1 MEMKEMVYR
10 PYEVDEN
17 DVIKSELLF
26 SNIYRKIPYVI
37 ISYGNHPCAYIVNPF
52 NNLTSYFDKKLDD
65 IIVHG
70 GFTFF
75 GDLQHILPENFY
87 LFKEKFLGWDYCHAG
102 DYCDCTKHLNA
113 CGEKYSTLKIKKECE
128 RVIDQILDQYLQT
141 KELRHFV
148 YKDDFDDIDISD
160 ITTTITQNNK
170 DNNKSK
176 YITETNATNNNTF
189 KKLFDICDNI
199 LDVINM
205 ALQGN
210 NLNKAK
216 ESLILCKN
224 GLELYEQ
231 ILNKAVETMD
241 KENIKDDNNG

>member
-10 PYEVDEN
+10 PYEEDKN
-17 DVIKSELLF
+17 GRIKSELLY
-26 SNIYRKIPYVI
+26 SNIYRRIPYVI
-37 ISYGNHPCAYIVNPF
+37 ISYGGHPCAYIVNPF
-52 NNLTSYFDKKLDD
+52 NKLESYYDTKLD
-65 IIVHG
+65 IISPHG

-75 GDLQHILPENFY
+75 GDLQHVLPENFY

-102 DYCDCTKHLNA
+102 DYCNCMKHINA

-141 KELRHFV
+141 KELRPFV
-148 YKDDFDDIDISD
+148 YKDYFDDIAISD

-176 YITETNATNNNTF
+176 YITETNATNNNTS

-210 NLNKAK
+210 NLNQAK
-216 ESLILCKN
+216 EALILCKN

-241 KENIKDDNNG
+241 KESN

>member
-10 PYEVDEN
+10 PYEKDKN
-17 DVIKSELLF
+17 GMIKSELLY

-37 ISYGNHPCAYIVNPF
+37 ISYGDHPCAYIVNPF
-52 NNLTSYFDKKLDD
+52 NKLESYYDTKLD
-65 IIVHG
+65 IISPHG

-75 GDLQHILPENFY
+75 GDLQHVLPENFY

-102 DYCDCTKHLNA
+102 DYCNCMKYLTV
-113 CGEKYSTLKIKKECE
+113 CGEKYSTSQIKKECE
-128 RVIDQILDQYLQT
+128 RVIDQILDNYLGT
-141 KELRHFV
+141 KEIKPFM
-148 YKDDFDDIDISD
+148 YKDAFNDIS
-160 ITTTITQNNK
+160 IPKIINKKQNALDFNAV
-170 DNNKSK
+170 N
-176 YITETNATNNNTF
+176 TNTS

-210 NLNKAK
+210 NFEQAK

-231 ILNKAVETMD
+231 ILNKAIETMD
-241 KENIKDDNNG
+241 KKNKKDD